1 MAPAP
6 SVPQLAQTSPET
18 DREALVAF
26 YNATDGENWKNNR
39 NWLSD
44 APIGEWEGV
53 TTAANGRVTGLDLQE
68 NQLSGELPPELGN
81 LTNLTHLYLHENQLS
96 GCIPGSLQ
104 DRLDMRYSDLGGLP
118 FC

>member
-1 MAPAP
+1 MAK
-6 SVPQLAQTSPET
+6 TG
-18 DREALVAF
+18 
-26 YNATDGENWKNNR
+26 YNR

-81 LTNLTHLYLHENQLS
+81 LANLTRLYLHENQLS

-104 DRLDMRYSDLGGLP
+104 DRLDMSDSDLGGLP